1 MITLAL
7 TLLIAQ
13 GEPAAEK
20 HVVVHR
26 EDFAYGARLQTDPGH
41 ALQRL
46 VLPASIYDAI
56 TRPDVGD
63 LAVFNGSGAQVPHA
77 LVRVS
82 DSVKETPDVKLPVF
96 PLKADANGRGA
107 DTVVTVE
114 HSENGAIATV
124 KTSST
129 EQSTLVA
136 YFVDLTALK
145 HPIRSLTFKFGDGGD
160 SFIKHLRID
169 VSDDLQYWSTQVY
182 DTVVASFAHEGHRID
197 KETVET
203 DPFTSKY
210 MRISWDGGPPS
221 RPLEEVIVGLAASTT
236 EPPREF
242 ANVDEVTTPRPQV
255 YRFRLPG
262 FRPVDRVRLHLP
274 EDNTLA
280 QATLAS
286 ASNPDGAWTTRY
298 SGIIYRVDSKDV
310 STQTIPVEDVADP
323 YWQLE
328 ISSVGG
334 GIGNGSPTF
343 EVGWQPHEVQFV
355 ARGEPPFVLAYGNAN
370 TAVAAFDPKALA
382 TMALTGEGGEAMGM
396 ATITEAKVELG
407 GSAKLTPEPPDASLP
422 VRRIV
427 LWLSLAAAVLLLG
440 WMSVRLFRQLGT

>member
-7 TLLIAQ
+7 SLLITQ
-13 GEPAAEK
+13 QPVPEK
-20 HVVVHR
+20 HVTVHR

-63 LAVFNGSGAQVPHA
+63 VAVFNASGAQVPHA

-82 DSVKETPDVKLPVF
+82 DTVKENPDVRLPVF
-96 PLKADANGRGA
+96 ALKGDANSRGA

-124 KTSST
+124 KTTAT
-129 EQSTLVA
+129 EQTTLVA
-136 YFVDLTALK
+136 YFVDLTSCK
-145 HPIRSLTFKFGDGGD
+145 QPVRSITFKFGEGD
-160 SFIKHLRID
+160 ASFIKHLRVD
-169 VSDDLQYWSTQVY
+169 TSDDLQSWSTTVY

-210 MRISWDGGPPS
+210 MRISWDGTPPS
-221 RPLEEVIVGLAASTT
+221 RPLEQVIIGLASSST
-236 EPPREF
+236 EPAREWM
-242 ANVDEVTTPRPQV
+242 NVSEVSAPRPGA
-255 YRFRLPG
+255 YRFHLPG
-262 FRPVDRVRLHLP
+262 FRPVDRIRLHLP

-280 QATLAS
+280 EATLAS
-286 ASNPDGAWTTRY
+286 ATSSDGAWSTRY
-298 SGIIYRVDSKDV
+298 SGLIYRMDAKEVGEQV
-310 STQTIPVEDVADP
+310 IPVEDAADP
-323 YWQLE
+323 YWQME

-334 GIGNGSPTF
+334 GIGNGTPSF
-343 EVGWQPHEVQFV
+343 EVGWQPHEVMFV
-355 ARGEPPFVLAYGNAN
+355 ARGEGPFVLAYGNAN
-370 TAVAAFDPKALA
+370 TAVAAFDPQALA
-382 TMALTGEGGEAMGM
+382 TMARTNEGGEAIGT
-396 ATITEAKVELG
+396 ASIIDAKVELG
-407 GSAKLTPEPPDASLP
+407 GTAKLTPEPPDASLP
-422 VRRIV
+422 IRRIV